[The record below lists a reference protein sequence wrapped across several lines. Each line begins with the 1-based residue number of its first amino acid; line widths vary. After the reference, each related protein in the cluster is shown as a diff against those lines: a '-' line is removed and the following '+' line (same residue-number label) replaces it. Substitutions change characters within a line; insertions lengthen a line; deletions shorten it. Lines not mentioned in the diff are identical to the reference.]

1 MRFRDGAPLTF
12 CNGVNAGSAAFI
24 VDFFD
29 LPAHGYSARESSHEI
44 KGNLRDQMGD
54 VYEYQ
59 RLFVP

>member
-12 CNGVNAGSAAFI
+12 CNGVNAGSAGFI

-44 KGNLRDQMGD
+44 KGR
-54 VYEYQ
+54 V
-59 RLFVP
+59 